1 VKRTSIEFMIAWLDA
16 LRRGDLE
23 TLRRALDSDVVWH
36 GLREEWSCCGPDEVV
51 AIFAAER
58 EARPEIDAVEVIGAE
73 EQVILHARGAALA
86 SIKDVSLPDGVY
98 NVFTLRDG
106 KVVRIDDHAERAHAL
121 AAASLGHG

>member
-23 TLRRALDSDVVWH
+23 TLRGALDSDVVWH
-36 GLREEWSCCGPDEVV
+36 GLREEWSCRGPDEVV
-51 AIFAAER
+51 EIFAAER

-73 EQVILHARGAALA
+73 EHAILHARGAALA
-86 SIKDVSLPDGVY
+86 SIEGISLPDGVY

-106 KVVRIDDHAERAHAL
+106 KVVRIDDHAERALAL
-121 AAASLGHG
+121 AVASLGDR